1 MCGRANKLKMT
12 IAGLVLLAAFFTISG
27 CTKAEA
33 DDPNM
38 ETIESVLALQ
48 FNGPDEE
55 FLEAMW
61 NPANKKTV
69 DGVEMNEAFD
79 GLVEEKYGL
88 YFTESELDKFMR
100 VFGTYFPSLADIF
113 GYELRLEDVEI
124 ERSETVA
131 NRYLFTAEVAFQKKG
146 GKEQY
151 AEVEG
156 VVLFST
162 AEDGKIGKFTYTS
175 DQGLSDRLKQ

>member
-1 MCGRANKLKMT
+1 MQRGVSKLKLAL
-12 IAGLVLLAAFFTISG
+12 AGLLLLAAFFAVSG
-27 CTKAEA
+27 CMEAKA

-38 ETIESVLALQ
+38 EAIERVLELQ

-61 NPANKKTV
+61 NPANKQIV
-69 DGVEMNEAFD
+69 DGVEVNEAFGRQVD
-79 GLVEEKYGL
+79 EKYGA
-88 YFTESELDKFMR
+88 YFTDSELDQFMR
-100 VFGTYFPSLADIF
+100 VFGTYFPGLADIF
-113 GYELRLEDVEI
+113 GYELRLEDVDI
-124 ERSETVA
+124 ELSETVA
-131 NRYLFTAEVAFQKKG
+131 NRYLFTAEVGFQQKG
-146 GKEQY
+146 GKEQH

-162 AEDGKIGKFTYTS
+162 VQEGKIAKFTYTG